1 MHGILATRRLF
12 PVRLRSARI
21 TVSMLHPARAVYG
34 MLRARARASE
44 REGDSELK
52 PPRRAPGGCPARQ
65 QVFAG

>member
-1 MHGILATRRLF
+1 
-12 PVRLRSARI
+12 
-21 TVSMLHPARAVYG
+21 MLHPARAVYG

-52 PPRRAPGGCPARQ
+52 PPQRAPSGCPARQ